1 MHIPVIISNIQNK
14 TGVRTMAFA
23 ETAPIGAS
31 VIDYMERNA
40 AHHQQHSTLDDDCD
54 ALFSESIIPYSGKS
68 CNILLRGPSAASE
81 RDSLVMNMAHSIA
94 SRHLE
99 QEESIR
105 SHDEAPSVAIL
116 KPLLST
122 VNNNNNNNNINDE
135 ELFPLSCQLV
145 ETSPPLDFYSRLRA
159 LQQETTTQ
167 KTSSC
172 WNMQAL
178 RRIQVHRVTSIAQ
191 VLEFLLSIQTSDKCH
206 CTGGILI
213 QDLDV
218 LIRGSNQN
226 HHHGDCLTTAQLM
239 TMTQICK
246 CCIVSLC

>member
-1 MHIPVIISNIQNK
+1 MD
-14 TGVRTMAFA
+14 FA

-40 AHHQQHSTLDDDCD
+40 VHHQEHSAVDDDCD
-54 ALFSESIIPYSGKS
+54 ALFSESIIPYSDKA
-68 CNILLRGPSAASE
+68 CNILLRGPSVASE
-81 RDSLVMNMAHSIA
+81 RGSLVMNMAHSIA
-94 SRHLE
+94 SRHRE
-99 QEESIR
+99 QEERIR
-105 SHDEAPSVAIL
+105 SHEASSVAIL

-122 VNNNNNNNNINDE
+122 HNNNNNDNINDE

-145 ETSPPLDFYSRLRA
+145 ESSPPLDFYGRLRA
-159 LQQETTTQ
+159 LQQETTT
-167 KTSSC
+167 KNTSSC

-191 VLEFLLSIQTSDKCH
+191 VLEFLLSIHTNDKCS

-226 HHHGDCLTTAQLM
+226 HHHCDLTTAQLM

-246 CCIVSLC
+246 CSIVSFFIPHVCF